1 MPDWQTVILSIT
13 ASLLASI
20 TVSIMVT
27 SRLRKSIKLILSS
40 LRTYRDLQR
49 ASRLL
54 SRKPRRRYIVFEV
67 ISEAPIDWDALE
79 EEVKKVITEY
89 LGKTGRIDSGVAL
102 AYYDPDRRRGVLRVR
117 ADYRYKVLG
126 LLGLV
131 RRVQGR
137 KVLIIPLAVTGS
149 VKRAKRII
157 RG

>member
-1 MPDWQTVILSIT
+1 MPDWQTITLSIT

-20 TVSIMVT
+20 TVSLIIT
-27 SRLRKSIKLILSS
+27 SRLRRSLKLILSS
-40 LRTYRDLQR
+40 LKTYRDLQR

-67 ISEAPIDWDALE
+67 ISEAPINWDALE
-79 EEVKKVITEY
+79 EEVKRVITEY
-89 LGKTGRIDSGVAL
+89 LGKTGRVDSGVAL
-102 AYYDPDRRRGVLRVR
+102 AYYDPDRNRGVLRVR
-117 ADYRYKVLG
+117 SDYRYKVLG

-131 RRVQGR
+131 RRIQGR
-137 KVLIIPLAVTGS
+137 RAIIIPLAVTGS